1 MSRLGRRGM
10 SKPLRYISVCS
21 GIEAASVAWEPLGW
35 QALAF
40 AEIEPFPCAV
50 LAHHW
55 PTVPNLGDLTKWRE
69 WPAELLV
76 QADVLIG
83 GTPCQS
89 FSVAGLRAGLDDAR
103 GNLSL
108 EFVRLANAIDDLR
121 RAAGRKPAYILWEN
135 VPGVLSDSTNGF
147 GAMLGGLAGS
157 AAAIAHPSG
166 ASWPDAGV
174 VAGPTRAVGWRCLD
188 AQHFG
193 LAQRRKRVFV
203 LARGGAGDWSGPDA
217 LLPIGESVRGDRAQ
231 GSASRQD
238 IAGCLSP
245 GAHPGGANGQDAY
258 TNQLVVAPL
267 RTRRPGE
274 SGLCGEESGPVVQ
287 PKLSAT
293 VTSKWAKGSGG
304 PAGDECQNLVLA
316 PQSFTVSSHAQY
328 TAGVGSLRSSG
339 GDLGGGSET
348 LVVTAFDPNQVTS
361 RTNKSNPQ
369 PGDPCHTLPAAAVA
383 PLIVQ
388 SVALR
393 GREGGNMPE
402 LSDLAP
408 EVRTPGGGSSAAMV
422 LCFGAQMSTP
432 HYQTDIADT
441 LQAKNPK
448 AVAIRTAQTSSNG
461 HGFADDIAHTLDGA
475 NGQAVASGVI
485 RRLLPIETERLQGF
499 PDDHI

>member
-121 RAAGRKPAYILWEN
+121 RAAGRKPAFILWEN

-166 ASWPDAGV
+166 ASWSDAGV
-174 VAGPTRAVGWRCLD
+174 VAGPARAVGWRCLD

-193 LAQRRKRVFV
+193 LAQRRKRIFV

-217 LLPIGESVRGDRAQ
+217 LLPIGQSVRGDRAQ

-245 GAHPGGANGQDAY
+245 GAHPGGANRQDAY
-258 TNQLVVAPL
+258 NNQLVVAP
-267 RTRRPGE
+267 
-274 SGLCGEESGPVVQ
+274 Q
-287 PKLSAT
+287 
-293 VTSKWAKGSGG
+293 
-304 PAGDECQNLVLA
+304 LVNPLGA
-316 PQSFTVSSHAQY
+316 HASQ
-328 TAGVGSLRSSG
+328 RN
-339 GDLGGGSET
+339 DLDNDT
-348 LVVTAFDPNQVTS
+348 YVVTAFDPNQVTS
-361 RTNKSNPQ
+361 RTNQSNPQ

-402 LSDLAP
+402 LSNLAP
-408 EVRTPGGGSSAAMV
+408 AVRTPGGGSSAAMV
-422 LCFGAQMSTP
+422 LCFDAQMSTP
-432 HYQTDIADT
+432 HYQTDIVDT
-441 LQAKNPK
+441 PQAKNPK
-448 AVAIRTAQTSSNG
+448 AVAIRTAQTS
-461 HGFADDIAHTLDGA
+461 A

-485 RRLLPIETERLQGF
+485 RRLLPIETEKLQGF
-499 PDDHI
+499 PPGHTQVPYRGKSAPDSPRYKAVGNSMATPCIRWIGQQIMRVEAVHAL